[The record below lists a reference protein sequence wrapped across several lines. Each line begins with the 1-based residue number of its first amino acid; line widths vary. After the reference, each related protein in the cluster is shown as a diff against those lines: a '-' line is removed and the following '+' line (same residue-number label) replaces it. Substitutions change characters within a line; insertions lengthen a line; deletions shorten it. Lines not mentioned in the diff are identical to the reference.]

1 MITELIE
8 SDDLK
13 GLKGFNLSVK
23 DIQDLRFEFKMNIL
37 QIICYF
43 GAT

>member
-13 GLKGFNLSVK
+13 GLKGFNLSIK
-23 DIQDLRFEFKMNIL
+23 DIQDLRFEFNRNYELVNRKT
-37 QIICYF
+37 C
-43 GAT
+43 